1 MRVVIYFIL
10 TFGIVSSCTSGKV
23 DNDTENT
30 KDVAKETSLNSVEI
44 TYEEVPKE
52 TFSDEVKKED
62 EVVKEMEDLMS
73 QDYVFVVSVKG
84 NVEFVADNIRT
95 SVKNN
100 SPYSEKGGLFILK
113 DKNSNLYLRIHT
125 NQKKDVYDLLTFS
138 QNKNKYPLKEL
149 IAPKQDLEKPNEG
162 FLDKYFSLFSV
173 SHDDEVKIN
182 GMMVAEKS
190 GVLRGDND
198 INVTEFKPI
207 PIIESCPF
215 KIDFSDQI
223 GQKYLQDCKYKIVIT
238 DHYTNDTISNI
249 ITEQTFCLIDVKN
262 KKVSRCKL
270 EISIINTAKKISGS
284 IELLHLTQA
293 EKESFNQLKAKA
305 IAESKT
311 DESIYQIIFVE
322 SLRAIGLSANA
333 SYYLDLFIETNN
345 HPKLVNYKDHY
356 TK

>member
-1 MRVVIYFIL
+1 MRVVLYFIL
-10 TFGIVSSCTSGKV
+10 IFGFIESSF
-23 DNDTENT
+23 
-30 KDVAKETSLNSVEI
+30 AQ
-44 TYEEVPKE
+44 
-52 TFSDEVKKED
+52 
-62 EVVKEMEDLMS
+62 EVV
-73 QDYVFVVSVKG
+73 VKQVDG
-84 NVEFVADNIRT
+84 NVEFVVGEKRT
-95 SVKNN
+95 IVKDF
-100 SPYSEKGGLFILK
+100 SSFTEKTGVFILK
-113 DKNSNLYLRIHT
+113 DKNSQLFIRIGD
-125 NQKKDVYDLLTFS
+125 KLDVLDFS
-138 QNKNKYPLKEL
+138 EEKYKYPLKEL
-149 IAPKQDLEKPNEG
+149 IAPKQDLEKKEEG
-162 FLDKYFSLFSV
+162 FLDKFFSLFSA
-173 SHDDEVKIN
+173 SHDDAKLN
-182 GMMVAEKS
+182 GMTVADRS
-190 GVLRGDND
+190 GVSRGDND
-198 INVTEFKPI
+198 TNVTEFKPI
-207 PIIESCPF
+207 PIIEGCPF

-223 GQKYLQDCKYKIVIT
+223 GQKYLQDYKYKIVIT
-238 DHYTNDTISNI
+238 DHYTDDTISNI

>member
-1 MRVVIYFIL
+1 MRVVLYFIL
-10 TFGIVSSCTSGKV
+10 IFGFIESSF
-23 DNDTENT
+23 
-30 KDVAKETSLNSVEI
+30 AQ
-44 TYEEVPKE
+44 
-52 TFSDEVKKED
+52 
-62 EVVKEMEDLMS
+62 EVV
-73 QDYVFVVSVKG
+73 VKQVDG
-84 NVEFVADNIRT
+84 NVEFVVGEKRT
-95 SVKNN
+95 IVKDF
-100 SPYSEKGGLFILK
+100 SSFTEKTGVFILK
-113 DKNSNLYLRIHT
+113 DKNSQLFIRIGD
-125 NQKKDVYDLLTFS
+125 KLDVLDFS
-138 QNKNKYPLKEL
+138 EEKYKYPLKEL

-182 GMMVAEKS
+182 GMMVAEKL